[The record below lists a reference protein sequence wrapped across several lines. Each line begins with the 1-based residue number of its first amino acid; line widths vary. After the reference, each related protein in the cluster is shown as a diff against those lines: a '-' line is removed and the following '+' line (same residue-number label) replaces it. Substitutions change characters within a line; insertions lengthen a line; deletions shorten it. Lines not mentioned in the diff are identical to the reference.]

1 MTKKKP
7 TPAAADDA
15 APVNPQAAWP
25 FPKSAHA
32 PRKAAKPAPR
42 DGEQEQAQEQRS
54 ERVQPAAINLY
65 TDPALNTIERID
77 LRLLFDS
84 PFQPRTRYDQKAL
97 EDLAATIRGVG
108 IMQPILARPAL
119 DVPITDGAGEP
130 VKSYE
135 IVYGHRR
142 VRAGKLAGETT
153 APVIVRNLTDAQ
165 SAQLQ
170 AIENVQREPLDAID
184 EAEGFAHYISAHGV
198 SKEQLAAEIG
208 RSRTHVYSR
217 LKLLNA
223 VPALREAIQAREI
236 GSEVAVLVSRI
247 HTHKLQEKALASLK
261 SNGHDLTDGGAGS
274 FRRIQE
280 FLKERFTL
288 NLSEALFDRNDANL
302 VALAGTCTDC
312 PKRTGN
318 APEFEDLQHDRETR
332 WGHKVKG
339 EPNLCTDPDC
349 FDAKKKAHLADKA
362 AALEAKGKTVV
373 AGAKARQ
380 AIGADGVVK
389 NGYIALKDVKA
400 ELAKAKGK
408 KGNEGVEVTSVVIQD
423 PRTGKT
429 VEAVK
434 VDDVK
439 VLGVKVKEPRMNS
452 GVGHEQL
459 RLDHAAER
467 ERREAQGVLNTKVN
481 CAVLAQV
488 RKAAAAVPRSAF
500 DLQMVALV
508 TFAGVSWN
516 SKSVV
521 ATLHGF
527 KNAEQL
533 VKRIGQMTVEQLT
546 ALMLDCALADHVV
559 DDGYGNAKPGALLNA
574 AKHYGVDVAA
584 IRKEV
589 TAMAPDTCT
598 QDLLKPEQLS
608 LESAPA

>member
-1 MTKKKP
+1 MAKKKP
-7 TPAAADDA
+7 TPAPAEAA
-15 APVNPQAAWP
+15 APVTPQAAWP
-25 FPKSAHA
+25 FPKSAHRTRVAA
-32 PRKAAKPAPR
+32 PADTEQPS
-42 DGEQEQAQEQRS
+42 GEPAQEPAA
-54 ERVQPAAINLY
+54 ERVRAEAINLY

-77 LRLLFDS
+77 LQLLFDS
-84 PFQPRTRYDQKAL
+84 PFQPRTRYDQKSLEAL
-97 EDLAATIRGVG
+97 ADTIRGVG
-108 IMQPILARPAL
+108 IMQPILARPLA
-119 DVPITDGAGEP
+119 DMPITDGAGEP

-184 EAEGFAHYISAHGV
+184 EAEGYAHYIRAHGV

-223 VPALREAIQAREI
+223 VPALRAAIQAREI

-247 HTHKLQEKALASLK
+247 HTDKLQEKALASLK

-274 FRRIQE
+274 YRRIQE

-288 NLSEALFDRNDANL
+288 NLSEALFDRTDA
-302 VALAGTCTDC
+302 ALLADAGTCTDC
-312 PKRTGN
+312 PKRSAN
-318 APEFEDLQHDRETR
+318 APEFDDLQHDRETR

-349 FDAKKKAHLADKA
+349 FDAKKKAHLANKA

-373 AGAKARQ
+373 AGAKARA
-380 AIGADGVVK
+380 AIGADGEVK
-389 NGYIALKDVKA
+389 GGYIALKDVKA
-400 ELAKAKGK
+400 ELVKAKTK
-408 KGNEGVEVTSVVIQD
+408 KGGDAVDVVTVVIQD
-423 PRTGKT
+423 PRNGKT

-434 VDDVK
+434 LEDVK
-439 VLGVKVKEPRMNS
+439 AAGVKVKEPRKNA
-452 GVGHEQL
+452 GVGYEQQ
-459 RLDHAAER
+459 RLDQAAER
-467 ERREAQGVLNTKVN
+467 ERREAQAALTTKVN

-508 TFAGVSWN
+508 TFAGVNWN
-516 SKSVV
+516 SKSLV

-533 VKRIGQMTVEQLT
+533 TKQIGQMTVEQLT
-546 ALMLDCALADHVV
+546 ALMLDCALAAGVI
-559 DDGYGNAKPGALLNA
+559 DDGYGHGKPESLLNA

-589 TAMAPDTCT
+589 TAMAPDTRT
-598 QDLLKPEQLS
+598 QDLLMPEQMS
-608 LESAPA
+608 LESAAA

>member
-7 TPAAADDA
+7 TTAPAEDA
-15 APVNPQAAWP
+15 APVTPQAAWP
-25 FPKSAHA
+25 FPKSVHT
-32 PRKAAKPAPR
+32 PRKAAKAAPT
-42 DGEQEQAQEQRS
+42 DEESEPKQEQPT
-54 ERVQPAAINLY
+54 ERVQPTAINLY

-77 LRLLFDS
+77 LQLLFDS

-97 EDLAATIRGVG
+97 NELADTIRGVG
-108 IMQPILARPAL
+108 IMQPILARPL
-119 DVPITDGAGEP
+119 NDMPVTDGSGAP
-130 VKSYE
+130 VKTYE

-184 EAEGFAHYISAHGV
+184 EAEGFAHYIAAHGV

-261 SNGHDLTDGGAGS
+261 SNGRDLTDGGASS

-288 NLSEALFDRNDANL
+288 NLSDALFDRNDADL
-302 VALAGTCTDC
+302 VAFAGTCTDC

-318 APEFEDLQHDRETR
+318 APEFEDLKEGREDR

-349 FDAKKKAHLADKA
+349 FDAKKKAHLANKA

-373 AGAKARQ
+373 AGGKARA
-380 AIGADGVVK
+380 AIGADGAVK
-389 NGYIALKDVKA
+389 GGYIALKDIKA
-400 ELAKAKGK
+400 ELAKAKAK
-408 KGNEGVEVTSVVIQD
+408 KGGDGPEVASVVIQD

-434 VDDVK
+434 LEDVK
-439 VLGVKVKEPRMNS
+439 AAGVKVKEPRTNS
-452 GVGHEQL
+452 GVGHEQQ
-459 RLDHAAER
+459 RMNYAAER
-467 ERREAQGVLNTKVN
+467 ERREAQAALNTKVH

-527 KNAEQL
+527 KDAEQL
-533 VKRIGQMTVEQLT
+533 VKQIGQMTVEQLT

-589 TAMAPDTCT
+589 TAMAPDTRT

-608 LESAPA
+608 LESAAA

>member
-15 APVNPQAAWP
+15 APVNPQDAWP

-184 EAEGFAHYISAHGV
+184 EAEGFAHYIAAHGV

-261 SNGHDLTDGGAGS
+261 SNGHDLTDGGASS

-452 GVGHEQL
+452 AAGYEQQ

-467 ERREAQGVLNTKVN
+467 ERREAQAALNTKVN

-533 VKRIGQMTVEQLT
+533 MKQIGQMTVEQIT

-589 TAMAPDTCT
+589 TAMAPDTRT

-608 LESAPA
+608 LEPTPA